1 MSKICGYTI
10 KSCTVSEL
18 DENNSSDTSVMY
30 NLNSFVSEYE
40 QVNNCK
46 IDLQKYLDASDTK
59 RMIVTIE
66 TNSNSKAI
74 VTDTKTSETYV
85 SRIMLNHF
93 MLYLDSKIQ
102 YNVLT
107 LLTQVDNSIS
117 DNYFKTNDKLICY
130 ASDLESKKKEHD
142 ELTKDI
148 DSLKTT
154 KSDIL
159 QRIDDLK
166 KNKKDIEDSVTD
178 TKKDLERVKK
188 EIELS
193 NKELDV
199 AKLLNKQCNEYHD
212 IVTREID
219 VLKIE
224 IEQRKKER
232 GLLSMYQ

>member
-10 KSCTVSEL
+10 KTCTMSEL
-18 DENNSSDTSVMY
+18 DENKSSDTTVMY
-30 NLNSFVSEYE
+30 NLNSFVTEYE
-40 QVNNCK
+40 QINNCK

-74 VTDTKTSETYV
+74 VTKTSETYA

-154 KSDIL
+154 KTDIL

-193 NKELDV
+193 NKELDI